1 MRSTGFGKV
10 RGKEVVEAVVAMSIM
25 LLYVFAAPAVGI
37 LTGGITLGAIAAAA
51 TFSAGLSTGIAIWS
65 YFGTCAYA
73 GYLIYHYGWNAFNNP
88 APWVCGAVTVGIA

>member
-51 TFSAGLSTGIAIWS
+51 TFSLVFQLGLLSGRI
-65 YFGTCAYA
+65 
-73 GYLIYHYGWNAFNNP
+73 LEL
-88 APWVCGAVTVGIA
+88 APTQDT